1 MSFVYRVLSENI
13 EQFEGKELGTQI
25 SMRKLLMSTK
35 VQQGR
40 FLPAQ
45 IKLGLAHSLKQE
57 RILPQRQIREKR
69 LGHRL

>member
-45 IKLGLAHSLKQE
+45 IKLGLARSLKQE
-57 RILPQRQIREKR
+57 RILPQRQIKEKR